1 MGNIVKKEYYKIAFK
16 LASPLCLG
24 SGENSETDKD
34 ILKDSRG
41 IPFIPGSA
49 IAGVCRDS
57 LDLPEK
63 DIKEYLGDVEIATKE
78 KQKVASAKA
87 SKVLFYDAVI
97 VEGNPI
103 ISVRDGV
110 GLDEFRTAIDGAK
123 FDMEVLEPGG
133 ITFETF
139 VEQNFENENEKSVA
153 TCVVDAFLNGRV
165 FLGSKSTRGYGSIT
179 DVFVKKC
186 TFLFDSKEN
195 TEAWLDFDMYSNSDL
210 WAPYYITSKSPE
222 DGITIKLALKQVG
235 GISIRKYTTEVS
247 SEDEKIVP
255 DQVQLKVATNG
266 EEVPT
271 IPGSSWAGA
280 FRHHMASL
288 GLSNEEIYDL
298 FGKVEGKKE
307 KKRSRIRF
315 SETAIKSASEKMQVR
330 NAIDRFSGGTAATAL
345 FTEKTYY
352 NGETVLSISINGR
365 VNNNVARVLSASIAD
380 LNNGFLSVGG
390 LSSIGRGLFT
400 VTSLNGN
407 KVKGETLFEN
417 IMSILPKEDK
427 Q

>member
-57 LDLPEK
+57 IDLPEK
-63 DIKEYLGDVEIATKE
+63 DIKEYFGDVEIATKE

-123 FDMEVLEPGG
+123 FDMEVLEPGV
-133 ITFETF
+133 TFETF
-139 VEQNFENENEKSVA
+139 IEQNFENENEKSVA
-153 TCVVDAFLNGRV
+153 SLVADEFINGRI
-165 FLGSKSTRGYGSIT
+165 FFGAKTMRGYGSIT
-179 DVFVKKC
+179 NVCVKKC
-186 TFLFDSKEN
+186 AFLFDSKEN
-195 TEAWLDFDMYSNSDL
+195 TEAWLDFDMYSESDL
-210 WAPYYITSKSPE
+210 WEPYLPIVTKK
-222 DGITIKLALKQVG
+222 DNTTLVFTLKQVG
-235 GISIRKYTTEVS
+235 GISIRKYITEVR

-255 DQVQLKVATNG
+255 DQVQLMVSTDG
-266 EEVPT
+266 EVLPT
-271 IPGSSWAGA
+271 VPGSSWAGA
-280 FRHHMASL
+280 FRHHMSAL
-288 GLSNEEIYDL
+288 GLSKEEIANF
-298 FGKVEGKKE
+298 FGKEEGNKD

-315 SETAIKSASEKMQVR
+315 SETVINGASEKTLSR
-330 NAIDRFSGGTAATAL
+330 NAIDRFSGGTVGTAL
-345 FTEKTYY
+345 FTERTYY
-352 NGETVLSISINGR
+352 NGETELTISIEGD
-365 VNNNVARVLSASIAD
+365 VGHNVARLLSASICD

-390 LSSIGRGLFT
+390 LSSIGRGVFA
-400 VTSLNGN
+400 VTSLNGKN
-407 KVKGETLFEN
+407 VKNADLFECV
-417 IMSILPKEDK
+417 MSILSKEDK